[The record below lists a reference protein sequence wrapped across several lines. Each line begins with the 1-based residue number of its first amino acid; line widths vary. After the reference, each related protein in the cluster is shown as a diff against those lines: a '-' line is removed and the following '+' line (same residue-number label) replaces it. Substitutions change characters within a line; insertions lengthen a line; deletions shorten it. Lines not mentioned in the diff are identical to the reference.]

1 MSQLALAYLAGLI
14 VLLNPCVLPIL
25 PILIGSALS
34 ESRYGPAA
42 LAGGLALSFS
52 LFGFLILAVGFQI
65 GLDGEMARNS
75 AAIAMLALGFL
86 LLSPRAQAAFA
97 RLSEPLANF
106 GNRRLARMTGQGVGG
121 QFAVGLL
128 LGLVWSPCVG
138 PVLGVA
144 IASAGQ
150 GENLAAALATFIIFS
165 AGVATVMLA
174 LAYAARRAVNFRGGS
189 LDKIARYSKP
199 VLGAMLLIIAA
210 LILSGLDKRLEA
222 GLLAAMPDWLIAL
235 TVRF

>member
-1 MSQLALAYLAGLI
+1 MSQLPLAYLAGLV

-25 PILIGSALS
+25 PILIGSALG

-42 LAGGLALSFS
+42 LAGGLGLSFS

-65 GLDGEMARNS
+65 GLDGDTARTG
-75 AAIAMLALGFL
+75 AAIAMLALGLL
-86 LLSPRAQAAFA
+86 LLSPRAQSAFA
-97 RLSEPLANF
+97 SLAGPLANF
-106 GNRRLARMTGQGVGG
+106 GNRRLARMTGRGVGG
-121 QFAVGLL
+121 QFAIGLL

-144 IASAGQ
+144 IASAGR
-150 GENLAAALATFIIFS
+150 GENLAAALATFIVFS
-165 AGVATVMLA
+165 AGVVTVMLA
-174 LAYAARRAVNFRGGS
+174 LAYAARRAIHLRGGS

-199 VLGAMLLIIAA
+199 ALGIMLLIIAA